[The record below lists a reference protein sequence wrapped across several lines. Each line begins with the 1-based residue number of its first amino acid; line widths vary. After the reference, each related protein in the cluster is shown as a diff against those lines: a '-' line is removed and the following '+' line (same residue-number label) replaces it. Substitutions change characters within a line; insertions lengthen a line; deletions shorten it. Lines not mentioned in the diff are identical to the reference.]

1 MQYTGSLDRME
12 TQLRSFVNQVYGW
25 MAGGLALTALIA
37 MWIAGNVS
45 AQIFIASH
53 PWLILLL
60 FLIQIGMVFSIAGA
74 NISGST
80 ATIIFIIYSAL
91 MGINLSSIFWVY
103 AKATIALA
111 FFSTAG
117 MFGAMAIYGYT
128 TKADLTRIGS
138 IAIMALIGLII
149 ASLLN
154 IFFRS
159 SALDF
164 ILSIIGVVIFSVLTA
179 YDSQK
184 IKEIGSQAISMD
196 EDTLQRV
203 AISGALALYLDFI
216 NLFLFILQLLGR
228 RES

>member
-1 MQYTGSLDRME
+1 MEYYDGSIDRIE
-12 TQLRSFVNQVYGW
+12 ANLRSFVNQVYGW
-25 MAGGLALTALIA
+25 MSGGLALTALIA
-37 MWIAGNVS
+37 MWIAGNAS

-53 PWLILLL
+53 PWLIFLL
-60 FLIQIGMVFSIAGA
+60 FIAQIAMVFSIGGA
-74 NISGST
+74 SISGST

-91 MGINLSSIFWVY
+91 MGVNLSSIFWVY

-138 IAIMALIGLII
+138 IAMMALIGLII

-164 ILSIIGVVIFSVLTA
+164 ILSIIGVVIFCALTA
-179 YDSQK
+179 YDNQK
-184 IKEIGSQAISMD
+184 IKQIGAQAISMD
-196 EDTLQRV
+196 EDTTQRT
-203 AISGALALYLDFI
+203 AIMGALALYLDFI
-216 NLFLFILQLLGR
+216 NLFLFLLQLLGR
-228 RES
+228 RD